1 MVTIQIAAPAGGL
14 CDQTAARL
22 NRLIEDRGLDCTVEL
37 VQDFENIIELGV
49 YAIPG
54 LIIDGKLKSVG
65 RVPELD
71 ELIDWLELDRNP

>member
-14 CDQTAARL
+14 GDQTAARL

-37 VQDFENIIELGV
+37 VQDFEKIIELGV